1 MSSCPPYTNPPPT
14 PYPRP
19 KSYTKHWLPVG
30 QKRFAHVSHML
41 GPGARGKLV
50 EGTPCSSGFRG
61 CSRSRVRVNT
71 KLQGGHSSS
80 LAQLIPGP
88 SCWGF
93 SEGLVRAVASSFAQ
107 VGRNSH
113 MSRTCLEA
121 GREGGKGG
129 QRRLWRGSCGCI
141 RHELHDLYEL
151 ETREAYGMG
160 VFWACPKLRTSTNCY
175 ELLAGRPAWLPGE
188 VASAIGSR
196 PVRDREDPPGMSCTS
211 YGGAPGRRAP
221 GVVVWEGCVEFPS
234 GGILA
239 LHRHARRRPA
249 RCAGTWA
256 TAPPEPASE
265 APPRTADDTG
275 PTREGKALILGTHA
289 PSRSAVSNRRG
300 ASLFFREGGEP
311 DAPTRHPK
319 LFRGPEAQ

>member
-121 GREGGKGG
+121 GREGGEGG
-129 QRRLWRGSCGCI
+129 PEEALEGVCVCI
-141 RHELHDLYEL
+141 RHEFHDLYEL
-151 ETREAYGMG
+151 ETRKARWNGG
-160 VFWACPKLRTSTNCY
+160 FSGLPQVTNFY
-175 ELLAGRPAWLPGE
+175 ELLRTLSAPSPGCRGRWPGQ
-188 VASAIGSR
+188 
-196 PVRDREDPPGMSCTS
+196 RDRGTPPGMSCTS
-211 YGGAPGRRAP
+211 YGGGAGAEGTRRNRRHFVVGFPTISCGAPKRRAP
-221 GVVVWEGCVEFPS
+221 GVDLNFSLWYAGRSIGTPPMACS
-234 GGILA
+234 L
-239 LHRHARRRPA
+239 RRDLGQPP
-249 RCAGTWA
+249 
-256 TAPPEPASE
+256 PPEPASE

-275 PTREGKALILGTHA
+275 PRRQSPHPGHQCAR
-289 PSRSAVSNRRG
+289 RSAVSNPQGRFAFFSRR
-300 ASLFFREGGEP
+300 R
-311 DAPTRHPK
+311 
-319 LFRGPEAQ
+319 